1 MKQLYIIMIM
11 CLALAFSGCRTQKVE
26 KEVTLSTYMDSIV
39 NQISQNYVSKQKYE
53 KDIEHIIDS
62 MKLVK
67 LPVEQSVSVQPD
79 TARSVLQTS
88 LAISEA
94 YNDINGFLH
103 HNIKNK
109 PEALLP
115 YRIIYKEK
123 IVDSK
128 DSIDT
133 SILKEMY
140 IKGWQFRKEQETIYV
155 PPNDKPLENLLYY
168 TGLLA
173 WLAGIVYLLI
183 KLRLNGVLT
192 VIKKVLK

>member
-11 CLALAFSGCRTQKVE
+11 CLALALAGCRTQKVE
-26 KEVTLSTYMDSIV
+26 KEVTLSTYLDSIV
-39 NQISQNYVSKQKYE
+39 HEMSQNYVSKQKYE
-53 KDIEHIIDS
+53 KEIEHIIDS
-62 MKLVK
+62 MRLVK
-67 LPVEQSVSVQPD
+67 LPVEQSVAVQPD

-94 YNDINGFLH
+94 YNDTQGFLH
-103 HNIKNK
+103 HSIKNK

-115 YRIIYKEK
+115 TRTIYKEK
-123 IVDSK
+123 IVESK

-192 VIKKVLK
+192 VIKKILK

>member
-1 MKQLYIIMIM
+1 MKQLYIVMIM

-39 NQISQNYVSKQKYE
+39 HEMSQNYVSKQKYE
-53 KDIEHIIDS
+53 KEIEHIIDS
-62 MKLVK
+62 MRLVK
-67 LPVEQSVSVQPD
+67 LPVEQSVAVQPD

-88 LAISEA
+88 LAISVA
-94 YNDINGFLH
+94 YNDTQGFLH

-123 IVDSK
+123 IVESK
-128 DSIDT
+128 DSIGT
-133 SILKEMY
+133 STLKEMY
-140 IKGWQFRKEQETIYV
+140 MKGWQFRKEQETVYV

-173 WLAGIVYLLI
+173 WLAGIVYLLV

-192 VIKKVLK
+192 VIKKILK

>member
-1 MKQLYIIMIM
+1 
-11 CLALAFSGCRTQKVE
+11 
-26 KEVTLSTYMDSIV
+26 
-39 NQISQNYVSKQKYE
+39 
-53 KDIEHIIDS
+53 
-62 MKLVK
+62 
-67 LPVEQSVSVQPD
+67 
-79 TARSVLQTS
+79 LQTS

-123 IVDSK
+123 IVESK
-128 DSIDT
+128 DSIEN

-140 IKGWQFRKEQETIYV
+140 MKGWQFRKEQETVYV

-173 WLAGIVYLLI
+173 WLAGIVYLLV

-192 VIKKVLK
+192 VIKKILK

>member
-1 MKQLYIIMIM
+1 MKQLYILMLI
-11 CLALAFSGCRTQKVE
+11 CLALAITGCRTQRVE
-26 KEVTLSTYMDSIV
+26 KEVTLSTYLDSIV
-39 NQISQNYVSKQKYE
+39 HEMSQNYVSKQKHE
-53 KDIEHIIDS
+53 KEVERVIDS

-67 LPVEQSVSVQPD
+67 LPVEQSTAVQPD

-94 YNDINGFLH
+94 YNDKSGFLH
-103 HNIKNK
+103 HSITNK
-109 PEALLP
+109 PDALLP
-115 YRIIYKEK
+115 TRTIYKEK
-123 IVDSK
+123 IVESK

-140 IKGWQFRKEQETIYV
+140 IKGWQFRKEQETVYV

-168 TGLLA
+168 TGLFA
-173 WLAGIVYLLI
+173 WLAGIVYLLF

-192 VIKKVLK
+192 VIKKILK